1 MRTIDGDLMGELVNL
16 NKYRKQ
22 RERQTAAKRAAE
34 NRVKFGRDK
43 ADRTRVRADKER
55 ETRNLDDKLLD

>member
-1 MRTIDGDLMGELVNL
+1 MHAINGDPMGELVNL

-22 RERQTAAKRAAE
+22 RERQTAAKRATE

-43 ADRTRVRADKER
+43 SERTRSRTDKER
-55 ETRNLDDKLLD
+55 EARNLDDKLLD

>member
-1 MRTIDGDLMGELVNL
+1 MGELVNL

-22 RERQTAAKRAAE
+22 RERQTVAKRATE

-43 ADRTRVRADKER
+43 AERTRLRTDKER
-55 ETRNLDDKLLD
+55 EARDLDDKLLD